1 MIIFHQKNGTLI
13 PKKEFQ
19 ENLGKNLRHIRMQR
33 NMTLEQLALEAGM
46 SYSQISR
53 IELGKINTSA
63 FTVYI
68 LARTL
73 SVEPSEFF
81 LPTLSSASKKAIG

>member
-1 MIIFHQKNGTLI
+1 LK

-19 ENLGKNLRHIRMQR
+19 ENLGKNLRRIRMLR

-63 FTVYI
+63 YTVYI
-68 LARTL
+68 LSKTL
-73 SVEPSEFF
+73 LVEPADFF
-81 LPTLSSASKKAIG
+81 VPALSMIKNEISL

>member
-1 MIIFHQKNGTLI
+1 MIQ
-13 PKKEFQ
+13 KKEFQ
-19 ENLGKNLRHIRMQR
+19 ENLGRNLRHIRVLR

-46 SYSQISR
+46 SYSQVSR

-73 SVEPSEFF
+73 SVEPAEFF
-81 LPTLSSASKKAIG
+81 LPILSAATEKIVG